1 MSIRNSVIILA
12 GLSFGALAI
21 YAIYNSQKSNTTNNS
36 TGTTTLGLPPA
47 YNPNSNSASEST
59 STITVEN
66 PNSSSGYSTVNINNA
81 ADTGNTNV
89 LTSNSNST
97 GTAYT
102 SSSVEAAPN
111 TLIGYTP
118 NPINPSQAYPTWSYG
133 SSWQGA
139 GEYISVSGAPEYI
152 GSQEEF
158 NQQVSA
164 GFLG

>member
-21 YAIYNSQKSNTTNNS
+21 YAIYNSQKNNTASSAGTLSNANTSTSSSNT
-36 TGTTTLGLPPA
+36 
-47 YNPNSNSASEST
+47 NSASEST

-102 SSSVEAAPN
+102 ASSVEAGPN